1 MDTQTSAAL
10 LAHIRPATAVGYGP
24 FTIVPLL
31 SDKAPQLAYT
41 GLAKAI
47 EKGLLA
53 ITEVSESGSVNTL
66 RAVNKGH
73 KPVLILAG
81 EQLEGAKQNRIINLT
96 VLLPN
101 ESETLLPASCVEQH
115 RWSYRSKRDFSPV
128 DTMLHHKARSKAVE
142 NVRERIV
149 ANMAP
154 DADQGMIWNDV
165 AELKAKLM
173 ADAPT
178 DSLHD
183 VFRSRTAPFEEMLAA
198 IPAIENQY
206 GIMVYHDG
214 QFLGFD
220 YVSRPKVYARL
231 HRKLLHSYVFE
242 LLEKPYTV
250 VAAESSAPISEEI
263 FQILS
268 FLAPVGGKTIGMGEP
283 HTVRVNDRT
292 GTGLLVSGE
301 WIHLGLNCL
310 DGSGHWTA
318 PNLRHFFN
326 R

>member
-1 MDTQTSAAL
+1 MDTQTSVAAF
-10 LAHIRPATAVGYGP
+10 AHIRPTTAVGYGP
-24 FTIVPLL
+24 FIIVPLL
-31 SDKAPQLAYT
+31 SNKSPQPAYT

-53 ITEVSESGSVNTL
+53 ITEVSEGGSVNTL

-96 VLLPN
+96 VLLPA

-142 NVRERIV
+142 NVRV
-149 ANMAP
+149 SVLADMAP
-154 DADQGMIWNDV
+154 NTDQGMIWNDV
-165 AELKAKLM
+165 ADLKAKLM

-183 VFRSRTAPFEEMLAA
+183 VYRSRTAPFEEMLSA
-198 IPAIENQY
+198 IPAIENQQ

-214 QFLGFD
+214 RFLGLD
-220 YVSRPKVYARL
+220 YVSRPKVYAML

-242 LLEKPYTV
+242 LLEKSYT
-250 VAAESSAPISEEI
+250 AEPVGNSAPDTEEI
-263 FQILS
+263 LRILS
-268 FLAPVGGKTIGMGEP
+268 YLKPVGGKTIGIGDP
-283 HTVRVNDRT
+283 HTVRVNDHT
-292 GTGLLVSGE
+292 GTGLLVGGE

-310 DGSGHWTA
+310 DGYGPWAA